1 MYKNFSL
8 RNMNIEQKQ
17 QEIIDEFEV
26 FEDWM
31 DKYEHII
38 EIGKSTPIIAKKIR
52 HYQIL

>member
-1 MYKNFSL
+1 MT
-8 RNMNIEQKQ
+8 IEQKQ

-38 EIGKSTPIIAKKIR
+38 EIGKSIPIISER
-52 HYQIL
+52 Y